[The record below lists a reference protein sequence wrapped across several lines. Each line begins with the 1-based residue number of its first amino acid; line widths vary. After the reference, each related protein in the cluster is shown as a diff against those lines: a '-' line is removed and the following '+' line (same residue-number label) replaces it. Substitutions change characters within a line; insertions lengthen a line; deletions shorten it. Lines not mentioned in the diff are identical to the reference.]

1 MDENKAMCSACLF
14 LAIYLKYGRHWV
26 AHQYSA
32 VRSIEKKICIEVYV
46 YKAFSIIIK
55 ANQSCH

>member
-1 MDENKAMCSACLF
+1 MDENKAMYSACLF

-32 VRSIEKKICIEVYV
+32 VRSIEKKKSALKCMSTRH
-46 YKAFSIIIK
+46 F
-55 ANQSCH
+55 QS